1 MNQLRA
7 PLVLKV
13 TVTDQQTITCLRRHC
28 WGCATT
34 RVGEAL
40 LHTVTINVK
49 SDVTFVISSAFQLTF
64 VIYFAPLQSLR
75 RQALRTIQI
84 QNGATFKTIDICSA
98 FNSNTDHREFPEGLP
113 QNLLKTESKN
123 MMLCRSSISLVGTD
137 SLFKILICTQSED
150 QRVETRLRQE
160 KMTSDDNTMVGYHW
174 PQSYVAHIAKSA
186 GKVHM
191 RKRCHKGGTGDRV
204 PKSLCN
210 AQFDW
215 TTQNRNNN
223 ADDDDDDD
231 DEEEEEEE
239 DEETL
244 LKKNLERKILIWH
257 SFVLVLSTLLMIVGF
272 VLLYGFSP
280 YVRNIITTF
289 PGYNNYGHFVNL
301 AYEPKELRFG
311 EMTSTLGVILVVL
324 NVGYI
329 LCQLVYLSSLVHR
342 NPFALPLVTLLT
354 GVVLLIEVNM
364 INIYMSPVA
373 ALNADATN
381 ALQDKL
387 VKSYAIYDTNVFSV
401 TYDIIAIWGRCC
413 GIINQYDFQT
423 MLLKYRH
430 GGVPRVLQVPATCCK
445 ETEFISGISAVVD
458 CAVRAENI
466 YTVGCYNMLFDWLM
480 FYCNLYSIVVVIQ
493 LLDMAVHILL
503 YKRRVRIL
511 ILYTSKFKTP
521 IFDSWLSKGNT
532 T

>member
-1 MNQLRA
+1 MDQQRVL
-7 PLVLKV
+7 LVLEV

-28 WGCATT
+28 WCCATT
-34 RVGEAL
+34 RVGQAL
-40 LHTVTINVK
+40 LHTVTMNVK
-49 SDVTFVISSAFQLTF
+49 SDVTFVISSALRLTL
-64 VIYFAPLQSLR
+64 VIYLALLQSLR
-75 RQALRTIQI
+75 RQALRTIPI
-84 QNGATFKTIDICSA
+84 QNGATFKTIDRCIA
-98 FNSNTDHREFPEGLP
+98 DKSNTDNREFSEGP
-113 QNLLKTESKN
+113 SQNLLKTESRKT
-123 MMLCRSSISLVGTD
+123 MLCRSSPSLVRTNA
-137 SLFKILICTQSED
+137 LFKILICTQNED
-150 QRVETRLRQE
+150 QRVETKLRQL
-160 KMTSDDNTMVGYHW
+160 KMTSDDNTMFGYHW
-174 PQSYVAHIAKSA
+174 PQTYVAHIAKSA
-186 GKVHM
+186 GRVHI
-191 RKRCHKGGTGDRV
+191 RKRCHKGGTGDGV

-231 DEEEEEEE
+231 DEEEE

-244 LKKNLERKILIWH
+244 LMKNLERKILIWH

-280 YVRNIITTF
+280 YVRYIITTF

-329 LCQLVYLSSLVHR
+329 LCQLIYLSSLVHR

-381 ALQDKL
+381 VLQDKL
-387 VKSYAIYDTNVFSV
+387 LKSYAIYDTNMFSV